1 MSGVNTGSRGAISA
15 EDLSMSE
22 TREVMLDIQGLE
34 VHFETR
40 RGIARAVNDVDL
52 QLYKG
57 ERFGLVGESG
67 SGKTTMILALLRMI
81 KTPGFIAGGRAV
93 FDDGTDL
100 LRLSPEEVRENRLR
114 RVAMV
119 PQGAMNS
126 LNPVMRIGQQITLTM
141 REHGEEGTKV
151 EFQDRVAQLLD
162 QVGLKPEVAQLY
174 PHELSGGMKQRA
186 CIAQAI
192 SLSPRLILADEP
204 TSALDVVVQRQ
215 IMQTLRQLQL
225 QLDATVLLV
234 GHDMGLMAQFAERV
248 GIMYGGKL
256 VEVGAVADVFRN
268 PQHPYTQLLISSIP
282 SFERRGTF
290 KGIPG
295 VGLSLLDS
303 PTGCL
308 FHPRCP
314 QAMERCSRDEPGLT
328 QLGPG
333 QHVSCLL
340 YEKDES
346 HATSA

>member
-1 MSGVNTGSRGAISA
+1 MSDNGKEA
-15 EDLSMSE
+15 L
-22 TREVMLDIQGLE
+22 LDIRGME

-40 RGIARAVNDVDL
+40 RGIARAVNEVDL
-52 QLYKG
+52 TLYKG

-67 SGKTTMILALLRMI
+67 SGKTTLILALLRMI
-81 KTPGFIAGGRAV
+81 KTPGFIAGGSAT

-100 LRLSPEEVRENRLR
+100 IQLSQADVRQARLA

-126 LNPVMRIGQQITLTM
+126 LNPVMRIGDQLILTM
-141 REHGEEGTKV
+141 REHGIEGEREEWLKRV
-151 EFQDRVAQLLD
+151 EELLD
-162 QVGLKPEVAQLY
+162 KVGLKPEAARLY
-174 PHELSGGMKQRA
+174 PHELSGGMKQRV

-192 SLSPRLILADEP
+192 SLNPQLILADEP

-215 IMQTLRQLQL
+215 IMQTLRQLQHE
-225 QLDATVLLV
+225 LDATVLLV

-256 VEVGAVADVFRN
+256 VEVGTAEDIFHN

-282 SFERRGTF
+282 SFETKGEF

-295 VGLSLLDS
+295 VALSLLDPPS
-303 PTGCL
+303 GCL

-314 QAMERCSRDEPGLT
+314 QATERCKAEEPRL
-328 QLGPG
+328 
-333 QHVSCLL
+333 
-340 YEKDES
+340 
-346 HATSA
+346 A

>member
-1 MSGVNTGSRGAISA
+1 MSRADKEGFGELSR
-15 EDLSMSE
+15 DVL
-22 TREVMLDIQGLE
+22 LDIRGLE

-40 RGIARAVNDVDL
+40 RGIARAVNKVDL
-52 QLYKG
+52 TLYKG

-67 SGKTTMILALLRMI
+67 SGKTTLILALLRMI
-81 KTPGFIAGGRAV
+81 KTPGLIAGGKATL
-93 FDDGTDL
+93 DDGTDL
-100 LRLSPEEVRENRLR
+100 IQLDREQVRQARLK

-126 LNPVMRIGQQITLTM
+126 LNPVMRIGDQLMLTM
-141 REHGEEGTKV
+141 REHAVEEQPPPKA
-151 EFQDRVAQLLD
+151 AQLERAIELLAR
-162 QVGLKPEVAQLY
+162 VGLKPEVARLF

-192 SLSPRLILADEP
+192 SLNPQLILADEP

-215 IMQTLRQLQL
+215 IMQTLRQLQH
-225 QLDATVLLV
+225 QLNATVLLV

-256 VEVGAVADVFRN
+256 VEVGRVEEIFHN

-282 SFERRGTF
+282 SFETKGEF

-295 VGLSLLDS
+295 VALSLLEPPS
-303 PTGCL
+303 GCL

-314 QAMERCSRDEPGLT
+314 QAMSQCSQRAPTLQTVAPDHLA
-328 QLGPG
+328 
-333 QHVSCLL
+333 SCLL
-340 YEKDES
+340 HEEDADAPAS
-346 HATSA
+346 

>member
-1 MSGVNTGSRGAISA
+1 MSDNGKEA
-15 EDLSMSE
+15 L
-22 TREVMLDIQGLE
+22 LDIRGME

-40 RGIARAVNDVDL
+40 RGIARAVNEVDL
-52 QLYKG
+52 TLYKG

-67 SGKTTMILALLRMI
+67 SGKTTLILALLRMI
-81 KTPGFIAGGRAV
+81 KTPGFIAGGSAT

-100 LRLSPEEVRENRLR
+100 IQLRQADVRQARLA

-126 LNPVMRIGQQITLTM
+126 LNPVMRIGDQLILTM
-141 REHGEEGTKV
+141 REHGIEGEREEWLKRV
-151 EFQDRVAQLLD
+151 EELLD
-162 QVGLKPEVAQLY
+162 KVGLKPEAARLY
-174 PHELSGGMKQRA
+174 PHELSGGMKQRV

-192 SLSPRLILADEP
+192 SLNPQLILADEP

-215 IMQTLRQLQL
+215 IMQTLRQLQHE
-225 QLDATVLLV
+225 LDATVLLV

-256 VEVGAVADVFRN
+256 VEVGTVHDIFHN

-282 SFERRGTF
+282 SFETKGEF

-295 VGLSLLDS
+295 VALSLLDPPS
-303 PTGCL
+303 GCL

-314 QAMERCSRDEPGLT
+314 QATERCKAEEPRLAEVAPN
-328 QLGPG
+328 QLA
-333 QHVSCLL
+333 SCLL
-340 YEKDES
+340 HEEDE
-346 HATSA
+346 HAPAS

>member
-1 MSGVNTGSRGAISA
+1 MSDNGKEA
-15 EDLSMSE
+15 L
-22 TREVMLDIQGLE
+22 LDIRGME

-40 RGIARAVNDVDL
+40 RGIARAVNEVDL
-52 QLYKG
+52 TLYKG

-67 SGKTTMILALLRMI
+67 SGKTTLILALLRMI
-81 KTPGFIAGGRAV
+81 KTPGFIAGGSAT

-100 LRLSPEEVRENRLR
+100 IQLSQADVRQARLA

-126 LNPVMRIGQQITLTM
+126 LNPVMRIGDQLILTM
-141 REHGEEGTKV
+141 REHGIEGEREEWLKRV
-151 EFQDRVAQLLD
+151 EELLD
-162 QVGLKPEVAQLY
+162 KVGLKPEAARLY
-174 PHELSGGMKQRA
+174 PHELSGGMKQRV

-192 SLSPRLILADEP
+192 SLNPQLILADEP

-215 IMQTLRQLQL
+215 IMQTLRQLQHEL
-225 QLDATVLLV
+225 GATVLLV

-256 VEVGAVADVFRN
+256 VEVGTVHDIFHN

-282 SFERRGTF
+282 SFETKGEF

-295 VGLSLLDS
+295 VALSLLDPPS
-303 PTGCL
+303 GCL

-314 QAMERCSRDEPGLT
+314 QATERCKAEEPRLAEVAPN
-328 QLGPG
+328 QLA
-333 QHVSCLL
+333 SCLL
-340 YEKDES
+340 HEEDE
-346 HATSA
+346 HAPAS

>member
-1 MSGVNTGSRGAISA
+1 MSDNGKEA
-15 EDLSMSE
+15 L
-22 TREVMLDIQGLE
+22 LDIRGME

-40 RGIARAVNDVDL
+40 RGIARAVNEVDL
-52 QLYKG
+52 TLYKG

-67 SGKTTMILALLRMI
+67 SGKTTLILALLRMI
-81 KTPGFIAGGRAV
+81 KTPGFIAGGSAT

-100 LRLSPEEVRENRLR
+100 IQLSQADVRQARLA

-126 LNPVMRIGQQITLTM
+126 LNPVMRIGDQLILTM
-141 REHGEEGTKV
+141 REHGIEGEREEWLKRV
-151 EFQDRVAQLLD
+151 EELLD
-162 QVGLKPEVAQLY
+162 KVGLKPEAARLY
-174 PHELSGGMKQRA
+174 PHELSGGMKQRV

-192 SLSPRLILADEP
+192 SLNPQLILADEP

-215 IMQTLRQLQL
+215 IMQTLRQLQHE
-225 QLDATVLLV
+225 LDATVLLV

-256 VEVGAVADVFRN
+256 VEVGTVHDIFHN

-282 SFERRGTF
+282 SFETKGEF

-295 VGLSLLDS
+295 VALSLLDPPS
-303 PTGCL
+303 GCL

-314 QAMERCSRDEPGLT
+314 QATERCKAEEPRLAEVAPN
-328 QLGPG
+328 QLA
-333 QHVSCLL
+333 SCLL
-340 YEKDES
+340 HEEDE
-346 HATSA
+346 HAPAS

>member
-1 MSGVNTGSRGAISA
+1 
-15 EDLSMSE
+15 
-22 TREVMLDIQGLE
+22 MLDIRGME

-40 RGIARAVNDVDL
+40 RGIARAVNEVDL
-52 QLYKG
+52 TLYKG

-67 SGKTTMILALLRMI
+67 SGKTTLILALLRMI
-81 KTPGFIAGGRAV
+81 KTPGFIAGGSAT

-100 LRLSPEEVRENRLR
+100 IQLSQADVRQARLA

-126 LNPVMRIGQQITLTM
+126 LNPVMRIGDQLILTM
-141 REHGEEGTKV
+141 REHGIEGEREQWLKRVEE
-151 EFQDRVAQLLD
+151 LLD
-162 QVGLKPEVAQLY
+162 KVGLKPEAARLY
-174 PHELSGGMKQRA
+174 PHELSGGMKQRV

-192 SLSPRLILADEP
+192 SLNPQLILADEP

-215 IMQTLRQLQL
+215 IMQTLRQLQHEL
-225 QLDATVLLV
+225 GATVLLV

-256 VEVGAVADVFRN
+256 VEVGTVHDIFHN

-282 SFERRGTF
+282 SFETKGEF

-295 VGLSLLDS
+295 VALSLLDPPS
-303 PTGCL
+303 GCL

-314 QAMERCSRDEPGLT
+314 QATERCKAEEPRLAEVAPN
-328 QLGPG
+328 QLA
-333 QHVSCLL
+333 SCLL
-340 YEKDES
+340 HEEDE
-346 HATSA
+346 HAPAS

>member
-1 MSGVNTGSRGAISA
+1 MSDSGQDREVLLDISA
-15 EDLSMSE
+15 
-22 TREVMLDIQGLE
+22 LE

-40 RGIARAVNDVDL
+40 RGIARAVNEVDL
-52 QLYKG
+52 KLYKG

-81 KTPGFIAGGRAV
+81 KTPGYIAGGKAV

-100 LRLSPEEVRENRLR
+100 LALNEEQVRQTRLK

-126 LNPVMRIGQQITLTM
+126 LNPVMRVGDQMVLTM
-141 REHGEEGTKV
+141 REHGETGEKGELMQRV
-151 EFQDRVAQLLD
+151 ETLMEK
-162 QVGLKPEVAQLY
+162 VGLKPEAATFY

-192 SLSPRLILADEP
+192 SLNPQLILADEP

-225 QLDATVLLV
+225 ELDATVLLV

-256 VEVGAVADVFRN
+256 VEVGTVSEIFRN

-282 SFERRGTF
+282 SFEKRGEF

-295 VGLSLLDS
+295 VGLSLLDPPS
-303 PTGCL
+303 GCL

-314 QAMERCSRDEPGLT
+314 KAMERCSQVEPTLR
-328 QLGPG
+328 QVASG
-333 QHVSCLL
+333 QMASCLL
-340 YEKDES
+340 FEEED
-346 HATSA
+346 HAPAS

>member
-1 MSGVNTGSRGAISA
+1 
-15 EDLSMSE
+15 MSE
-22 TREVMLDIQGLE
+22 SVNNREPLLDISGLE

-40 RGIARAVNDVDL
+40 RGIARAVNEVDL
-52 QLYKG
+52 TLYKG

-81 KTPGFIAGGRAV
+81 KTPGFIAGGKAV

-100 LRLSPEEVRENRLR
+100 LALNAEEVRQTRLK

-126 LNPVMRIGQQITLTM
+126 LNPVIRIGEHMMLTM
-141 REHGEEGTKV
+141 REHGEEG
-151 EFQDRVAQLLD
+151 ERDELMARVVGLLEN
-162 QVGLKPEVAQLY
+162 VGLKPEAASLY

-192 SLSPRLILADEP
+192 CLNPQLILADEP

-215 IMQTLRQLQL
+215 IMQTLRQLQIG
-225 QLDATVLLV
+225 LDATVLLV

-256 VEVGAVADVFRN
+256 VEVGTVSDIFRN

-282 SFERRGTF
+282 SFETRGDF

-295 VGLSLLDS
+295 VALSLLDPPS
-303 PTGCL
+303 GCL

-314 QAMERCSRDEPGLT
+314 KATDACAQREPTLKEVSS
-328 QLGPG
+328 G
-333 QHVSCLL
+333 QWASCLL
-340 YEKDES
+340 HEEEHD
-346 HATSA
+346 ATAS

>member
-1 MSGVNTGSRGAISA
+1 MSDNGKEA
-15 EDLSMSE
+15 L
-22 TREVMLDIQGLE
+22 LDIRGME

-40 RGIARAVNDVDL
+40 RGIARAVNEVDL
-52 QLYKG
+52 TLYKG

-67 SGKTTMILALLRMI
+67 SGKTTLILALLRMI
-81 KTPGFIAGGRAV
+81 KTPGFIAGGSAT

-100 LRLSPEEVRENRLR
+100 IQLSQEDVRQARLA

-126 LNPVMRIGQQITLTM
+126 LNPVMRIGDQLILTM
-141 REHGEEGTKV
+141 REHCIEGEREEWLKRV
-151 EFQDRVAQLLD
+151 EELLD
-162 QVGLKPEVAQLY
+162 KVGLKPEAARLY
-174 PHELSGGMKQRA
+174 PHELSGGMKQRV

-192 SLSPRLILADEP
+192 SLNPQLILADEP

-215 IMQTLRQLQL
+215 IMQTLRQLQHE
-225 QLDATVLLV
+225 LDATVLLV

-256 VEVGAVADVFRN
+256 VEVGTAHDIFHN

-282 SFERRGTF
+282 SFETKGEF

-295 VGLSLLDS
+295 VALSLLDPPS
-303 PTGCL
+303 GCL

-314 QAMERCSRDEPGLT
+314 QATERCKAEEPRLAEVAPN
-328 QLGPG
+328 QLA
-333 QHVSCLL
+333 SCLL
-340 YEKDES
+340 HEEDE
-346 HATSA
+346 HAPAS

>member
-1 MSGVNTGSRGAISA
+1 MSDNGKEA
-15 EDLSMSE
+15 L
-22 TREVMLDIQGLE
+22 LDIRGME

-40 RGIARAVNDVDL
+40 RGIARAVNEVDL
-52 QLYKG
+52 TLYKG

-67 SGKTTMILALLRMI
+67 SGKTTLILALLRMI
-81 KTPGFIAGGRAV
+81 KTPGFIAGGSAT

-100 LRLSPEEVRENRLR
+100 IQLSQADVRQARLA

-126 LNPVMRIGQQITLTM
+126 LNPVMRIGDQLILTM
-141 REHGEEGTKV
+141 REHGIEGEREEWLKRV
-151 EFQDRVAQLLD
+151 EELLD
-162 QVGLKPEVAQLY
+162 KVGLKPEAARLY
-174 PHELSGGMKQRA
+174 PHELSGGMKQRV

-192 SLSPRLILADEP
+192 SLNPQLILADEP

-215 IMQTLRQLQL
+215 IMQTLRQLQHE
-225 QLDATVLLV
+225 LDATVLLV

-256 VEVGAVADVFRN
+256 VEVGTVHDIFHN

-282 SFERRGTF
+282 SFETKGEF

-295 VGLSLLDS
+295 VALSLLDPPS
-303 PTGCL
+303 GCL

-314 QAMERCSRDEPGLT
+314 QATERCKAEEPRLAEVAPN
-328 QLGPG
+328 QLA
-333 QHVSCLL
+333 SCLL
-340 YEKDES
+340 HEEDE
-346 HATSA
+346 HAPTS

>member
-1 MSGVNTGSRGAISA
+1 MGERKELLNIRN
-15 EDLSMSE
+15 
-22 TREVMLDIQGLE
+22 LE

-52 QLYKG
+52 TLYEG

-67 SGKTTMILALLRMI
+67 SGKTTTILALLRMI
-81 KTPGFIAGGRAV
+81 KTPGFIAGGQAV
-93 FDDGTDL
+93 LSDGTDL
-100 LRLSPEEVRENRLR
+100 LALNPEEVRQARLS

-126 LNPVMRIGQQITLTM
+126 LNPVMRIGEQIALAM
-141 REHGEEGTKV
+141 REHGYEG
-151 EFQDRVAQLLD
+151 DAAQLEARIEELLEM
-162 QVGLKPEVAQLY
+162 VGLKAAVAGLY

-192 SLSPRLILADEP
+192 SMGPQLILADEP

-215 IMQTLRQLQL
+215 IMQTLRKLQL
-225 QLDATVLLV
+225 ELKATVLLV
-234 GHDMGLMAQFAERV
+234 GHDMGLMAQFAERI

-256 VEVGAVADVFRN
+256 VEVGTVEDIFRN

-282 SFERRGTF
+282 SFGTRGDF

-295 VGLSLLDS
+295 VGLSLLNPPS
-303 PTGCL
+303 GCL

-314 QAMERCSRDEPGLT
+314 KAVDACSRQEPRLKEVA
-328 QLGPG
+328 PG
-333 QHVSCLL
+333 QQAACLL
-340 YEKDES
+340 HEES
-346 HATSA
+346 PRGEAASPQEENDGPTA

>member
-1 MSGVNTGSRGAISA
+1 MGERKELLNIRN
-15 EDLSMSE
+15 
-22 TREVMLDIQGLE
+22 LE

-52 QLYKG
+52 TLFEG

-67 SGKTTMILALLRMI
+67 SGKTTTILALLRMI
-81 KTPGFIAGGRAV
+81 KTPGFIAGGQAV
-93 FDDGTDL
+93 LSDGTDL
-100 LRLSPEEVRENRLR
+100 LALNPEEVRQARLS

-126 LNPVMRIGQQITLTM
+126 LNPVMRIGEQIALAM
-141 REHGEEGTKV
+141 REHGYEG
-151 EFQDRVAQLLD
+151 DAAQLEARIEELLEM
-162 QVGLKPEVAQLY
+162 VGLKAAVAGLY

-192 SLSPRLILADEP
+192 SLGPQLILADEP

-215 IMQTLRQLQL
+215 IMQTLRKLQHEL
-225 QLDATVLLV
+225 KATVLLV
-234 GHDMGLMAQFAERV
+234 GHDMGLMAQFAERI

-256 VEVGAVADVFRN
+256 VEVGTVEDIFRN

-282 SFERRGTF
+282 SFGTRGDF

-295 VGLSLLDS
+295 VGLSLLNPPS
-303 PTGCL
+303 GCL

-314 QAMERCSRDEPGLT
+314 KAVDACSRQEPRLKEVA
-328 QLGPG
+328 PG
-333 QHVSCLL
+333 QQAACLL
-340 YEKDES
+340 HEES
-346 HATSA
+346 PRGEAASPQEENDGPTA

>member
-1 MSGVNTGSRGAISA
+1 MSDNGKEA
-15 EDLSMSE
+15 L
-22 TREVMLDIQGLE
+22 LDIRGME

-40 RGIARAVNDVDL
+40 RGIARAVNEVDL
-52 QLYKG
+52 TLYKG

-67 SGKTTMILALLRMI
+67 SGKTTLILALLRMI
-81 KTPGFIAGGRAV
+81 KTPGFIAGGSAT

-100 LRLSPEEVRENRLR
+100 IQLSQADVRQARLA

-126 LNPVMRIGQQITLTM
+126 LNPVMRIGDQLILTM
-141 REHGEEGTKV
+141 REHGIEGEREQWLKGVEE
-151 EFQDRVAQLLD
+151 LLD
-162 QVGLKPEVAQLY
+162 KVGLKPEAARLY
-174 PHELSGGMKQRA
+174 PHELSGGMKQRV

-192 SLSPRLILADEP
+192 SLNPQLILADEP

-215 IMQTLRQLQL
+215 IMQTLRQLQHE
-225 QLDATVLLV
+225 LDATVLLV

-256 VEVGAVADVFRN
+256 VEVGTVHDIFHN

-282 SFERRGTF
+282 SFETKGEF

-295 VGLSLLDS
+295 VALSLLDPPS
-303 PTGCL
+303 GCL

-314 QAMERCSRDEPGLT
+314 QATERCKAEEPRLAEVAPN
-328 QLGPG
+328 QLA
-333 QHVSCLL
+333 SCLL
-340 YEKDES
+340 HEEDE
-346 HATSA
+346 HAPAS

>member
-1 MSGVNTGSRGAISA
+1 MK
-15 EDLSMSE
+15 
-22 TREVMLDIQGLE
+22 EVLLDIRGLE

-40 RGIARAVNDVDL
+40 RGIARAVNKVDL
-52 QLYKG
+52 TLYKG

-67 SGKTTMILALLRMI
+67 SGKTTLILALLRMI
-81 KTPGFIAGGRAV
+81 KTPGFIAGGSATL
-93 FDDGTDL
+93 DDGTDL
-100 LRLSPEEVRENRLR
+100 TQLDREQVRQARLK

-126 LNPVMRIGQQITLTM
+126 LNPVMRIGEQLMLTM
-141 REHGEEGTKV
+141 REHTAEPPPK
-151 EFQDRVAQLLD
+151 DAQLERVVELLA
-162 QVGLKPEVAQLY
+162 QVGLKPEVARLY

-192 SLSPRLILADEP
+192 SLNPQLILADEP

-215 IMQTLRQLQL
+215 IMQTLRQLQHRL
-225 QLDATVLLV
+225 NATVLLV

-256 VEVGAVADVFRN
+256 VEVGRVEEIFHN

-282 SFERRGTF
+282 SFETKGEF

-295 VGLSLLDS
+295 VALSLLEPPS
-303 PTGCL
+303 GCL

-314 QAMERCSRDEPGLT
+314 QAMPSCRQRIPTLQTVAPDHLA
-328 QLGPG
+328 
-333 QHVSCLL
+333 SCLL
-340 YEKDES
+340 HEED
-346 HATSA
+346 ADAPAA

>member
-1 MSGVNTGSRGAISA
+1 MGERKELLNIRN
-15 EDLSMSE
+15 
-22 TREVMLDIQGLE
+22 LE

-52 QLYKG
+52 TLYEG

-67 SGKTTMILALLRMI
+67 SGKTTTILALLRMI
-81 KTPGFIAGGRAV
+81 KTPGFIAGGQAV
-93 FDDGTDL
+93 FSDGTDL
-100 LRLSPEEVRENRLR
+100 LALGPEEVRQARLS

-126 LNPVMRIGQQITLTM
+126 LNPVMRIGEQIALAM
-141 REHGEEGTKV
+141 REHDFGG
-151 EFQDRVAQLLD
+151 DAAQLEARIGELLEM
-162 QVGLKPEVAQLY
+162 VGLKASVAGLY

-192 SLSPRLILADEP
+192 SLGPQLILADEP

-215 IMQTLRQLQL
+215 IMQTLRKLQNEL
-225 QLDATVLLV
+225 KATVLLV
-234 GHDMGLMAQFAERV
+234 GHDMGLMAQFAERI

-256 VEVGAVADVFRN
+256 VEVGTVEDIFRN

-282 SFERRGTF
+282 SFGTRGDF

-295 VGLSLLDS
+295 VGLSLLN
-303 PTGCL
+303 PPGGCL

-314 QAMERCSRDEPGLT
+314 KAVEACSSQEPKLKEVAAGQQAA
-328 QLGPG
+328 
-333 QHVSCLL
+333 CLL
-340 YEKDES
+340 HEENAGGEAASSQEENDGPT
-346 HATSA
+346 A

>member
-1 MSGVNTGSRGAISA
+1 MSDNGKEA
-15 EDLSMSE
+15 L
-22 TREVMLDIQGLE
+22 LDIRGME

-40 RGIARAVNDVDL
+40 RGIARAVNEVDL
-52 QLYKG
+52 TLYKG

-67 SGKTTMILALLRMI
+67 SGKTTLILALLRMI
-81 KTPGFIAGGRAV
+81 KTPGFIAGGSAT

-100 LRLSPEEVRENRLR
+100 IQLSQADVRQARLA

-126 LNPVMRIGQQITLTM
+126 LNPVMRIGDQLILTM
-141 REHGEEGTKV
+141 REHGIEGEREEWLKRV
-151 EFQDRVAQLLD
+151 EELLD
-162 QVGLKPEVAQLY
+162 KVGLKPEAARLY
-174 PHELSGGMKQRA
+174 PHELSGGMKQRV

-192 SLSPRLILADEP
+192 SLNPQLILADEP

-215 IMQTLRQLQL
+215 IMQTLRQLQHE
-225 QLDATVLLV
+225 LDATVLLV

-256 VEVGAVADVFRN
+256 VEVGTVHDIFHN

-282 SFERRGTF
+282 SFETKGEF

-295 VGLSLLDS
+295 VALSLLDPPS
-303 PTGCL
+303 GCL

-314 QAMERCSRDEPGLT
+314 QATERCKAEEPRLAEVAPN
-328 QLGPG
+328 Q
-333 QHVSCLL
+333 VASCLL
-340 YEKDES
+340 HEEDE
-346 HATSA
+346 HAPAS